1 MAKFNKKNYD
11 KKTYFK
17 KKRQKEEEQHR
28 KKDGPPVAVTDNSSS
43 SGRKKCDHPVCVQ
56 QRNMTPLP
64 DPKLLYV
71 IYNNCV
77 DCGTYWPK
85 EMNRCGHCQ
94 KILKTRSP
102 YHREESERER
112 FSYTAFDG

>member
-1 MAKFNKKNYD
+1 MPKFNKKNYD

-28 KKDGPPVAVTDNSSS
+28 KKDSLVAVTNNNNN
-43 SGRKKCDHPVCVQ
+43 GRKKCEHPVCVQ
-56 QRNMTPLP
+56 QRNVTPLP

-112 FSYTAFDG
+112 FSYTAFDS